1 MVAREGSKEEIPHRL
16 QTGLRF
22 PEQNISIAK
31 LKRRVSFMKATK
43 QLFVTALTLAALTAG
58 AWAQATDSAAPVAKK
73 KHKVA
78 APEQPAVTAADV
90 QALKDALAAQQQQ
103 IQQLT
108 QQLQQNQQ
116 AWQQQQQQVQQAQA
130 SAADA
135 QQKAASVQAAAD
147 QEQSTVTKLSSDVAD
162 VKTTVTNSV
171 VGNQDEQKRVS
182 ALESAFGRFRFN
194 GDMRVRGENYDQD
207 GVADRN
213 RARVRAR
220 FGFEGELNDDFV
232 GGIYI
237 ATGTLG
243 DPTTTNETLTGF
255 FDRKTIGLDRGYITF
270 NPVAHKWLSLT
281 GGKFAFPWTRS
292 SLTFDPD
299 INPEGFDEKFSFD
312 VHAGPLRNFT
322 VQGMQ
327 LLINEVT
334 KGPDSFA
341 AGGSVSGVLNFGPW
355 TLRPSYTLL
364 NWHLADALLSA
375 SAFNT
380 QATTTGNTTSGS
392 IPIGGE
398 GPGCATVWN
407 STSLKYTAGF
417 APCAFAANGMT
428 NSTFYDSKGVDH
440 FLSQFLYSDFI
451 LNNQVKTGLAKLPL
465 NLMLEYE
472 ENLNAHANPFD
483 AAGNVSPLGK
493 QNKAYGADFSL
504 GQAQK
509 KNDVQFGYSWWRI
522 EQDAIIASFGES
534 DQRAPTNI
542 VQNRV
547 YGLWKMQ
554 KNVLAQY
561 TMWFGRTLNSNL
573 ENNAAS
579 VNGTIKTAGAEEP
592 TLKRQQF
599 DLIYTF

>member
-1 MVAREGSKEEIPHRL
+1 MKPSK
-16 QTGLRF
+16 
-22 PEQNISIAK
+22 N
-31 LKRRVSFMKATK
+31 
-43 QLFVTALTLAALTAG
+43 LFLTALTLVAFSAA
-58 AWAQATDSAAPVAKK
+58 AWAQTSTPPASAPKK
-73 KHKVA
+73 KHKPVA
-78 APEQPAVTAADV
+78 TEPAQPAVTAADV
-90 QALKDALAAQQQQ
+90 QALKEALAAQQQQ

-116 AWQQQQQQVQQAQA
+116 NWQQAQQQLQQA
-130 SAADA
+130 QSAATEA

-147 QEQSTVTKLSSDVAD
+147 QQQTTVARLSGDVAD
-162 VKTTVTNSV
+162 VKTTVTNNV
-171 VGNQDEQKRVS
+171 VADQEAQKRVS
-182 ALESAFGRFRFN
+182 VIETAFGRFRFS
-194 GDMRVRGENYDQD
+194 GDMRVRGEDYFQK
-207 GVADRN
+207 ALPDRN

-220 FGFEGELNDDFV
+220 FGIDGQLNEDFV
-232 GGIYI
+232 GGIYL

-255 FDRKTIGLDRGYITF
+255 FDRKTIGLDRAYITY

-281 GGKFAFPWTRS
+281 GGKFAFPWQRT

-299 INPEGFDEKFSFD
+299 INPEGFDEKLSFD
-312 VHAGPLRNFT
+312 VHAGPIRNFT
-322 VQGMQ
+322 AQAMQ
-327 LLINEVT
+327 LVVSEVT

-341 AGGSVSGVLNFGPW
+341 VGGSVSATLVFGPW
-355 TLRPSYTLL
+355 TAKPSYTLL
-364 NWHLADALLSA
+364 NWHLADALLSG

-380 QATTTGNTTSGS
+380 QATTTGVGGTTPAGPYP
-392 IPIGGE
+392 IPGE
-398 GPGCATVWN
+398 GPGCASVWN
-407 STSLKYTAGF
+407 GTKYTGGF

-451 LNNQVKTGLAKLPL
+451 LNNQIKTGLARFPL

-472 ENLNAHANPFD
+472 ENLNARANPFD
-483 AAGNVSPLGK
+483 AAGNATTLGR
-493 QNKAYGADFSL
+493 QNKGYGFDLSL
-504 GQAQK
+504 GQSLK
-509 KNDVQFGYSWWRI
+509 KRDLQFGYSWWRI

-542 VQNRV
+542 LQNRI
-547 YGLWKMQ
+547 YALWKMQ
-554 KNVLAQY
+554 KNVVAQY
-561 TMWFGRTLNSNL
+561 TMWFGRTLNTNL

-579 VNGTIKTAGAEEP
+579 VNGTIKTAGAQEP